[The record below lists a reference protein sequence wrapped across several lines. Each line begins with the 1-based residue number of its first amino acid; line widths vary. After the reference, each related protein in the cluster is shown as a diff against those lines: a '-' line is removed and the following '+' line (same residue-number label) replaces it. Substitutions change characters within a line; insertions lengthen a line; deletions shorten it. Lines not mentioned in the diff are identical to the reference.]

1 MSVPDWKFILVES
14 KDLDNA
20 IGELYEARNKSLSV
34 GLNKPGSCSFSYP
47 FTGELAADI
56 QPISTG
62 VMAYRR
68 GSTNQFELIWSGYVN
83 EINIDANEETLQVS
97 CVGWFERLN
106 KRISKQDVLYAGQY
120 DNDIIFGTNLKTP
133 STPSATSGATNC
145 ASGILRLA
153 NLTASTAS
161 GTTTSSGYTIP
172 SGVTIPVISGSNP
185 ATPTLL
191 QPGSWA
197 SGTTITPSGGRVQ
210 KNFKIEKDQSFGEA
224 IINITEQENGPD
236 IYVDPKTRALNVYQK
251 KGEKKTGLYFSYGW
265 GAENIQ
271 SFSKSITTDQLA
283 NHLIGRANGVS
294 PVLVNSDSASLNAYG
309 LFESVVNLN
318 MNVPNQ
324 DTLNYYTAAEYLFTS
339 KPLISYS
346 ITPFPY
352 TLRSSVP
359 EPFVDYNIG
368 DQIGLRV
375 LAEPIIDIGGAS
387 EETFRVFGINVSIG
401 DDGNETVGEL
411 QIYYAG

>member
-1 MSVPDWKFILVES
+1 MAVPDWKFILVES

-20 IGELYEARNKSLSV
+20 IGELYEARSKNINV
-34 GLNKPGSCSFSYP
+34 GLNKPGSCSFTYP
-47 FTGELAADI
+47 FSGTLAEDI
-56 QPISTG
+56 QPISTA

-68 GSTNQFELIWSGYVN
+68 GSTGLYKLIWSGYVN
-83 EINIDANEETLQVS
+83 EVNSDAVTEEMQIS

-106 KRISKQDVLYAGQY
+106 KRISKQDVLYSSQY
-120 DNDIIFGTNLKTP
+120 DNDIIFGTGLVTP
-133 STPSATSGATNC
+133 STPSASSGATNT

-153 NLTASTAS
+153 NLTSSTAS
-161 GTTTSSGYTIP
+161 GTTTSSGYSIP
-172 SGVTIPVISGSNP
+172 SSVTIPIVSGSDPN
-185 ATPTLL
+185 TPTLI
-191 QPGSWA
+191 QPGIYT
-197 SGTTITPSGGRVQ
+197 SGTTITPSATAVR

-224 IINITEQENGPD
+224 IISLTEQENGPD
-236 IYVDPKTRALNVYQK
+236 IDIHPQTRSLNVYRK
-251 KGEKKTGLYFSYGW
+251 KGERRTGLYFSYGW

-271 SFSKSITTDQLA
+271 SFSKLITTDQLA

-294 PVLVNSDSASLNAYG
+294 PVLLNNNTTSLNSYG

-339 KPLISYS
+339 TPLVSYS

-352 TLRSSVP
+352 TIGSSVP
-359 EPFVDYNIG
+359 EPFEDYDIG
-368 DQIGLRV
+368 DQLNLRV
-375 LAEPIIDIGGAS
+375 VAKPIIDIGADS
-387 EETFRVFGINVSIG
+387 EETFRVFGINVSIE
-401 DDGNETVGEL
+401 DNGNETIGEL